1 MGRKRLKQKSLK
13 KVIAAVMTA
22 VMILASSVPALAGGS
37 KAGLPGLPDDFVTRR
52 LTDLGGMGTGSA
64 SDAGQNDAG
73 KSKQIND
80 EVLEEDLNQ
89 DIMLASAS
97 SASIKYTL
105 DWEGKREHFV
115 LCKAES
121 ADERND
127 RTRSGFTARD
137 ADGRHGG
144 VRGDPCGRRHPGEPG
159 RRVTGQG
166 CNRSIEWDISG
177 TR

>member
-22 VMILASSVPALAGGS
+22 VMILASSVLALAGGS

-52 LTDLGGMGTGSA
+52 LTDLCGMGTGSA

-105 DWEGKREHFV
+105 DGKEKESISFYVKRNPQTNETIAPDPV
-115 LCKAES
+115 LL
-121 ADERND
+121 
-127 RTRSGFTARD
+127 
-137 ADGRHGG
+137 
-144 VRGDPCGRRHPGEPG
+144 
-159 RRVTGQG
+159 RVTQT
-166 CNRSIEWDISG
+166 EG
-177 TR
+177 TEAFGEIHVGDRKSVA